1 MRTMRRHIQLT
12 AGVVVLFGALG
23 FGYWWGQ
30 SMKPVEMIRAQLRAI
45 DEGEYPRAYDY
56 LSSTAKAKLS
66 FNEFVAL
73 IQNNNVVA
81 ETRNSSFLS
90 RSMNGAT
97 ATIGG
102 ILEGYGLEVSEARY
116 IVVKQGDQWKIESF
130 EWGPPRR

>member
-1 MRTMRRHIQLT
+1 
-12 AGVVVLFGALG
+12 
-23 FGYWWGQ
+23 
-30 SMKPVEMIRAQLRAI
+30 MKPVEMIRAQLRAI

-73 IQNNNVVA
+73 IQNHNVVA

-90 RSMNGAT
+90 RSINGAT
-97 ATIGG
+97 ATIGGIIGG

-130 EWGPPRR
+130 E

>member
-1 MRTMRRHIQLT
+1 MQRA
-12 AGVVVLFGALG
+12 AGVLVVLGALG

-30 SMKPVEMIRAQLRAI
+30 SLKPVDMIRAQLHAI
-45 DEGEYPRAYDY
+45 DEGEYPQAYDY

-73 IQNNNVVA
+73 IQNNSVVA
-81 ETRNSSFLS
+81 ETRNSIFLS

-102 ILEGYGLEVSEARY
+102 ILEGYGLDVSDALY
-116 IVVKQGDQWKIESF
+116 IVVKEGDQWRIESF